1 MFRQELLIKQVLH
14 VFFLLQI
21 LTYFIFDPLSF
32 YPIKNNLYNSC
43 PPPGEIVDYLRMTE
57 ERIRMTEDQ
66 QERRRKS
73 VNNKEIFSPGF
84 PGMEDEQVGG
94 ICGRKFRRK

>member
-1 MFRQELLIKQVLH
+1 M
-14 VFFLLQI
+14 
-21 LTYFIFDPLSF
+21 
-32 YPIKNNLYNSC
+32 
-43 PPPGEIVDYLRMTE
+43 DYLRMTE

-84 PGMEDEQVGG
+84 PGMEDEQVGE
-94 ICGRKFRRK
+94 CVAENSEEN